1 MSEIDPCEMYDEF
14 DQEQIASI
22 VFNKESIEDNS
33 PRNLPYTGAWGK
45 GVEWCILPKKMSIM
59 ALYINTAFANQEE
72 SDISIIDLPEIQDPI
87 TQANLLNSEEN
98 QVQELIFRIKT
109 SRSISY
115 RESLANR
122 ILALFKDAKEEDP
135 DCIGIATESFRN
147 FYNFIHLHTNI
158 KCPIIS
164 LTPEYNIYASWRGE
178 QNRVFSIHFLP
189 NADVRF
195 VMFKPNDRY
204 PERKIRISGLATTD
218 IIMETL
224 TPYYLEDW
232 VLE

>member
-1 MSEIDPCEMYDEF
+1 MPEIDCEMYDEF

-22 VFNKESIEDNS
+22 LFNKELIEDNS

-45 GVEWCILPKKMSIM
+45 GIEWCILPQKMSLM

-72 SDISIIDLPEIQDPI
+72 SGTSIIDSPEIQDPI

-109 SRSISY
+109 SRYIPY
-115 RESLANR
+115 RERLANR
-122 ILALFKDAKEEDP
+122 ILALIKDAKEEDP
-135 DCIGIATESFRN
+135 DCIGIATDSLRN
-147 FYNFIHLHTNI
+147 FYNFIHLYTDI
-158 KCPIIS
+158 KCPIITLS
-164 LTPEYNIYASWRGE
+164 PEYNIYASWKGE
-178 QNRVFSIHFLP
+178 QNRLFSIHFLP

-195 VMFKPNDRY
+195 VMFKPNDKH
-204 PERKIRISGLATTD
+204 PKRKIRVSGLATTD

-224 TPYYLEDW
+224 TPYCIEDW
-232 VLE
+232 VTE